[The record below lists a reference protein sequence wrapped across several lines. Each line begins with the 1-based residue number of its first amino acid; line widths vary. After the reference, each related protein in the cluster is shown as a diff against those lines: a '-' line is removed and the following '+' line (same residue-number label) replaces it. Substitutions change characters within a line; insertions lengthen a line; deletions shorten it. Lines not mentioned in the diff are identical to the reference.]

1 MKMEMAGSLLNLDSS
16 SVDSTNERIII
27 DLLTTLKKE
36 LKVFFSDKNE
46 VQPCVLITL
55 SLLYYRNL
63 GKKMPNF
70 VLRWMS

>member
-36 LKVFFSDKNE
+36 LKVFFSDKNK
-46 VQPCVLITL
+46 VQPCVRPHHTFSSIL
-55 SLLYYRNL
+55 
-63 GKKMPNF
+63 
-70 VLRWMS
+70 